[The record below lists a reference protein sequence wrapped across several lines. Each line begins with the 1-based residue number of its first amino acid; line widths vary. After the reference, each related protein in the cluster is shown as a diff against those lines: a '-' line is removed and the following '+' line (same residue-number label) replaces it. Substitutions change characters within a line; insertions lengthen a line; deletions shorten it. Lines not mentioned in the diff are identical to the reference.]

1 MLKIY
6 VLCKKHS
13 PLVVSFQDVDA
24 EDKDSFQPVD
34 WENTSTVNFDINEFE
49 NGIESN
55 SPVKTGY
62 ELDSDYEPE
71 SEHLS
76 PTDIKEE
83 KVPL

>member
-1 MLKIY
+1 MS
-6 VLCKKHS
+6 HA
-13 PLVVSFQDVDA
+13 D
-24 EDKDSFQPVD
+24 
-34 WENTSTVNFDINEFE
+34 FDFNEFE
-49 NGIESN
+49 SGIEN
-55 SPVKTGY
+55 DSPVKTGY